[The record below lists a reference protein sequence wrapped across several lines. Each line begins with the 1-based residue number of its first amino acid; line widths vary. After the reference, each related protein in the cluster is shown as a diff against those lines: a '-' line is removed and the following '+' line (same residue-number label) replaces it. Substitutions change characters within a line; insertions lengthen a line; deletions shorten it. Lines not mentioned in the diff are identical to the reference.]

1 MMKVIALSRLFAE
14 KVSGTL
20 EMPHAIISI
29 GEPKR
34 CKDERLNK
42 AEFADNEHRKG
53 VLYLQFYD
61 LDMSS
66 IEDADVLREIQK
78 EYGHGLM
85 TDDRANQILD
95 FVEGIK
101 DEVEL
106 IVCHCEAGVSRSSA
120 VAAAVLRILTGS
132 DNEIFND
139 RRYIPNRFVY
149 RKILNAWE
157 ERKANE
163 NGIS

>member
-1 MMKVIALSRLFAE
+1 MKVIALSRLFAE
-14 KVSGTL
+14 KMSGEL
-20 EMPHAIISI
+20 DVPHAIISI

-42 AEFADNEHRKG
+42 AEFADNEHREG

-66 IEDADVLREIQK
+66 IEDADVLREVQK

-85 TDDRANQILD
+85 TDDHANQILD
-95 FVEGIK
+95 FVEEMK
-101 DEVEL
+101 DKVEL
-106 IVCHCEAGVSRSSA
+106 IVCHCGAGVSRSSA
-120 VAAAVLRILTGS
+120 VAAAILRILTGS
-132 DNEIFND
+132 DDKIFND
-139 RRYIPNRFVY
+139 PRYIPNRFVY

-157 ERKANE
+157 ERGA
-163 NGIS
+163 